1 MYKKKND
8 KIRNIKEINE
18 ELYHRDYCNAR
29 LNALFLSDT
38 MGDKSSF
45 HSLIHRKRP
54 SALPILKAFNDYY
67 QHKNLPFLLEKI
79 EEINA
84 DFPGLNNFKVLIN
97 DKGQKILVDNTEHES
112 NWANLENYDI
122 RHNRSIED
130 AQVFPHRHKRFND
143 KTPIEII
150 KDTIDFLKHPV
161 YNYPIV
167 SDKELSLLLGNLYYT
182 TELNET
188 AYHKAL
194 ILLNNDIVKTYK
206 GQKPTLEP
214 GHIDAVIMMEDLS
227 SGVFNNID
235 YPRQYGFYKTP
246 LCREMLKFSY
256 LTTFIKKYPFDERDM
271 NSYLDHIQN
280 SGHWL
285 QAHRRITNTI
295 NREALQLTG
304 INYGMIEL
312 STPRPL
318 KEHNSMLKHY
328 FNRDMERIKYQNLYL
343 EQDR

>member
-1 MYKKKND
+1 MYKKKNT

-29 LNALFLSDT
+29 LNALFLSNT
-38 MGDKSSF
+38 MGDKSSI
-45 HSLIHRKRP
+45 HSLVHRKRP
-54 SALPILKAFNDYY
+54 STLPILKAFFNYY
-67 QHKNLPFLLEKI
+67 NHRNLSVLLEDI
-79 EEINA
+79 DEINKR
-84 DFPGLNNFKVLIN
+84 FPGLNNFAVLEDDNGKRKLI
-97 DKGQKILVDNTEHES
+97 DNTEHES
-112 NWANLENYDI
+112 NWTDLKNYDI

-130 AQVFPHRHKRFND
+130 TQVYPHRHKRFKNN
-143 KTPIEII
+143 TPIEII

-161 YNYPIV
+161 YNYPVV

-182 TELNET
+182 TELNER

-194 ILLNNDIVKTYK
+194 ILLNNDIIKTYK

-214 GHIDAVIMMEDLS
+214 GHIDAFIMMEDLS
-227 SGVFNNID
+227 SGVFSKID

-246 LCREMLKFSY
+246 LCRDMLKFSY
-256 LTTFIKKYPFDERDM
+256 LTTFIKKYPFDEQDM
-271 NSYLDHIQN
+271 NTYLNHIQD

-295 NREALQLTG
+295 NRDALQLTG

-318 KEHNSMLKHY
+318 KEHNSMLNHY
-328 FNRDMERIKYQNLYL
+328 LNRDLERIKYQNLYL